1 MLALQRDGVDPVGL
15 ERIRAV
21 IAAEQLDRLVEEV
34 AATSVED
41 DVAEYVIALVR
52 RTREL
57 PSVALGASP
66 RAAVHLLAA
75 ARAAARMRGR
85 AFVTP
90 DDVAEMAAPVLAH
103 RLVMTPDAELER
115 FGARE
120 ALRVALEEVPVPR

>member
-1 MLALQRDGVDPVGL
+1 VTLR
-15 ERIRAV
+15 
-21 IAAEQLDRLVEEV
+21 
-34 AATSVED
+34 
-41 DVAEYVIALVR
+41 
-52 RTREL
+52 
-57 PSVALGASP
+57 VALGASP

-75 ARAAARMRGR
+75 ARAAARLQGR

-103 RLVMTPDAELER
+103 RLVMTPDAELDR